1 MDTVDKKLIN
11 QKGQQTT
18 LEVTKPFEV
27 VQILAN
33 LCSKEDI
40 NLLEA
45 MKSLDNEHFKKD
57 VFRNLNEFTF
67 V

>member
-1 MDTVDKKLIN
+1 M
-11 QKGQQTT
+11 

-67 V
+67 VQDFRTFIEAVINSNS